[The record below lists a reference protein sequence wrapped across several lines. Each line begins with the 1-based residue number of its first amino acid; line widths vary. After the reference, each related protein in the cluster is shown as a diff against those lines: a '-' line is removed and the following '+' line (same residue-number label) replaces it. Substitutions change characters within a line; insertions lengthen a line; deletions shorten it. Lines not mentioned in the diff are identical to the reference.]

1 MKPER
6 VCDAIRIE
14 ISARLDGEVDAATD
28 ARIDEHLSTC
38 EACRAHER
46 ALAHVRQAL
55 RLQVVQQVPDLTDAI
70 LERVERWG
78 PRERRRAAW
87 TTRLRIGSVAAAA
100 AALLL
105 IGTSIPFT
113 ERAPEVASASEIVR
127 QVRAAARTL
136 SSYRATF
143 EIVER
148 GWHRDVG
155 ARRFTA
161 EVLFSAPERFRLSM
175 RDHTTYPA
183 RGNWPR
189 NDVDLVAGAERWWI
203 EEPSSCPTGALP
215 RCLDV
220 AGESRPLQKIERR
233 VVLRRQPFDGASALP
248 TDIVVPLETVAS
260 SGALRVEGQGEV
272 IDRRAYRVSLDY
284 RRAVPLVS
292 ALQAG
297 GLWREFHP
305 LDRVDIWID
314 RDTWFPLRFEV
325 RAGSS
330 PERPS
335 WAHRLGYRDEAGGVL
350 LRVSATS
357 FFASPEIP
365 AETFLAPRTG
375 IVVDGGF
382 AASSVAEVPARV
394 TPVHAAGLSPYR
406 AGRTAQGQWVVAYAS
421 GTTWLKVVSGRDV
434 AGSAARAA
442 TLEQVRLDDGGYAY
456 YQPAA
461 STAGRRVDLFGDGRR
476 VYLESNLARR
486 ELLAVAASLPGAGV
500 KLPARVEGGG
510 GLVLERVS
518 IEDAESLPYFA
529 APRRLPEGY
538 APSAAVLARTG
549 DDRPTVTIYY
559 RNPEAEYD
567 GFGIRVTVVP
577 GVGRLAPSSQQYEV
591 IALGG
596 GTARWSQE
604 EGALE
609 WVRDRVYRAVAAPS
623 FDLAT
628 AVWIARGLDR

>member
-1 MKPER
+1 VKPER
-6 VCDAIRIE
+6 ACDALRIE

-28 ARIDEHLSTC
+28 ARIEEHLSTC

-46 ALAHVRQAL
+46 ALAHVRQSL
-55 RLQVVQQVPDLTDAI
+55 RLQVVEEVPDLTDAI
-70 LERVERWG
+70 LEQVARRG
-78 PRERRRAAW
+78 PRERLRTEW

-113 ERAPEVASASEIVR
+113 DRAPEVASASEIVR

-148 GWHRDVG
+148 GWHRDVDG
-155 ARRFTA
+155 RRFTA

-183 RGNWPR
+183 RGNWPH
-189 NDVDLVAGAERWWI
+189 NDVDLVADAERWWI

-215 RCLDV
+215 RC
-220 AGESRPLQKIERR
+220 RPKKAIERR
-233 VVLRRQPFDGASALP
+233 VVVRRQPFDGSSALP
-248 TDIVVPLETVAS
+248 TDIVVPLETIAS
-260 SGALRVEGQGEV
+260 SGALQVEGQDEV
-272 IDRRAYRVSLDY
+272 IGRSAYRVSLDY

-297 GLWREFHP
+297 GVWRDFHP

-314 RDTWFPLRFEV
+314 RDTWFPLRFQV

-330 PERPS
+330 PERPL
-335 WAHRLGYRDEAGGVL
+335 WARRLGYREEAGSVL
-350 LRVSATS
+350 LQVSATS
-357 FFASPEIP
+357 FSASPEIP
-365 AETFLAPRTG
+365 SETFRAPRTG

-382 AASSVAEVPARV
+382 AASSVAEVPPRV
-394 TPVHAAGLSPYR
+394 TPALTAGLSPYR
-406 AGRTAQGQWVVAYAS
+406 AGRTAQGQWIVAYAS

-442 TLEQVRLDDGGYAY
+442 TLEQVRLNDGGYAY

-486 ELLAVAASLPGAGV
+486 ELLAVASSLPGTSI
-500 KLPARVEGGG
+500 KLPARIEGGG
-510 GLVLERVS
+510 GLVLVRVS
-518 IEDAESLPYFA
+518 IKDAVSLPFST

-549 DDRPTVTIYY
+549 DDRPTVTLYY

-567 GFGIRVTVVP
+567 GFGIRVTIAP

-596 GTARWSQE
+596 GSARWSQE
-604 EGALE
+604 EGVLE